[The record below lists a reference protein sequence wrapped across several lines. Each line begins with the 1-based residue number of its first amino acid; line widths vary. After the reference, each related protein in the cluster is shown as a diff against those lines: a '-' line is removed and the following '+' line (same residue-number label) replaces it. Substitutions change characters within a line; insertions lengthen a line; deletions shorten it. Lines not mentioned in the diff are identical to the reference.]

1 MTLRLSSLQNGS
13 GWFAST
19 TQPNQGFPATITP
32 QDLAAMQAAFNARE
46 VLVATLA
53 TEIIQA
59 IELRVISQLLDEQRA
74 RPSDDLDAMRTD
86 AAIDLG
92 VVP

>member
-1 MTLRLSSLQNGS
+1 MTLNLNPMRNGS
-13 GWFAST
+13 GWFASQ
-19 TQPNQGFPATITP
+19 TQISQGFPSTITP
-32 QDLAAMQAAFNARE
+32 QDLLAMQTAFDARE

-53 TEIIQA
+53 AEIVQA
-59 IELRVISQLLDEQRA
+59 IELRVISQLLEEQRP
-74 RPSDDLDAMRTD
+74 RVGDTLNAMRTD